1 MQTLYKFLAKVNKA
15 VLPSYSKRGLDL
27 TQASKIQLAIFGYR
41 IWVTKRALD

>member
-41 IWVTKRALD
+41 IWVTIRALD